1 MTALEAAQNIE
12 EDDGALEAPAQP
24 PQAPEE
30 NGIDSVDCDAVE
42 GEDQGDEETSPLD
55 GTDWEETRQ
64 IIGELRTLYAT
75 GEDSSKVAECLKIA
89 KEIENCLS
97 SAGSETQSIIKSLAS
112 TAQVS
117 ESQLDALKGEKAT
130 IDESIAALS
139 RCKEDT
145 ESRIAVKEAERKKE
159 ERSLE
164 DIKRRLDAMGHQE
177 ATVKQVRKQDLP
189 MLKHALSL
197 YANVTKI
204 SWDYASY
211 DEGKVAGTIVNSATG
226 VVRDFSYDTNEQS
239 SFEIANSIWLSMES

>member
-1 MTALEAAQNIE
+1 M
-12 EDDGALEAPAQP
+12 
-24 PQAPEE
+24 
-30 NGIDSVDCDAVE
+30 
-42 GEDQGDEETSPLD
+42 
-55 GTDWEETRQ
+55 
-64 IIGELRTLYAT
+64 
-75 GEDSSKVAECLKIA
+75 
-89 KEIENCLS
+89 S

-177 ATVKQVRKQDLP
+177 ATVKQVRKQDL
-189 MLKHALSL
+189 
-197 YANVTKI
+197 
-204 SWDYASY
+204 
-211 DEGKVAGTIVNSATG
+211 
-226 VVRDFSYDTNEQS
+226 QC
-239 SFEIANSIWLSMES
+239 